1 MGWRPNLSLTRLPV
15 CEPTVPAFHFC
26 HILDIKTPLIQTFCF
41 EEQLCCKTA
50 REAAKV
56 PSERCNIVVIHAKWD
71 GKCKKMGGL
80 CFLGLKHA
88 TNKTFFPTWLC
99 RGMSPRAGL
108 SLWDS
113 LAFPPHL
120 TIK

>member
-56 PSERCNIVVIHAKWD
+56 ASKLCNIVVIHANWGVKR
-71 GKCKKMGGL
+71 KKKKGFL
-80 CFLGLKHA
+80 CYLGLKQA
-88 TNKTFFPTWLC
+88 TNKIFFSLL
-99 RGMSPRAGL
+99 GL
-108 SLWDS
+108 
-113 LAFPPHL
+113 AVG
-120 TIK
+120 